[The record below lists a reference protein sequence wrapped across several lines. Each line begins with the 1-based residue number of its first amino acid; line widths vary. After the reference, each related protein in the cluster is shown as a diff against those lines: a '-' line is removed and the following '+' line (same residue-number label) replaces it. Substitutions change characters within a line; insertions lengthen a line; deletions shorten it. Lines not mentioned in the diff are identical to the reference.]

1 MKKLLFVINT
11 LGYGGAERA
20 LLSLLNALNPKE
32 YQISLFVL
40 TGQGELVHA
49 LPAYVEIV
57 NADYADCSV
66 LTKEGRRHLLRSVL
80 RAGIGKGLFV
90 KRAGYLLRNLWAME
104 KKGRIQGDKLC
115 WRILAEGA
123 PALKEEYDLAVAYLE
138 GGATYYVADRVKA
151 KKKAAF
157 VHIAYAQAGY
167 DRGLDLDCYRRIDHI
182 FAVSDEVRQH
192 FLEVYPE
199 YCQKVSVFHNMVDR
213 NRICR
218 LAEEGT
224 GFTDDYSGIRI
235 LTVGRLT
242 LQKRYDVAIEA
253 MARLKN
259 ASPIPIR
266 WYVLGE
272 GALREQ
278 LERQIRHLGIENEFH
293 LLGVKENPYPYVREC
308 DLYVHATGFE
318 GKSIAIQEAQVLGKP
333 ILAADCSG
341 NREQIQQNVDGRL
354 CPLDPESVCQEILWM
369 IAHPEQCRAYGARAQ
384 QKTLYSTRGFDEFL
398 GLMDS

>member
-123 PALKEEYDLAVAYLE
+123 PALKEEYDLAVA
-138 GGATYYVADRVKA
+138 
-151 KKKAAF
+151 
-157 VHIAYAQAGY
+157 
-167 DRGLDLDCYRRIDHI
+167 
-182 FAVSDEVRQH
+182 
-192 FLEVYPE
+192 
-199 YCQKVSVFHNMVDR
+199 
-213 NRICR
+213 
-218 LAEEGT
+218 
-224 GFTDDYSGIRI
+224 
-235 LTVGRLT
+235 
-242 LQKRYDVAIEA
+242 
-253 MARLKN
+253 
-259 ASPIPIR
+259 
-266 WYVLGE
+266 
-272 GALREQ
+272 
-278 LERQIRHLGIENEFH
+278 
-293 LLGVKENPYPYVREC
+293 
-308 DLYVHATGFE
+308 
-318 GKSIAIQEAQVLGKP
+318 
-333 ILAADCSG
+333 
-341 NREQIQQNVDGRL
+341 
-354 CPLDPESVCQEILWM
+354 
-369 IAHPEQCRAYGARAQ
+369 
-384 QKTLYSTRGFDEFL
+384 
-398 GLMDS
+398 

>member
-182 FAVSDEVRQH
+182 FAVSDEVREH

-253 MARLKN
+253 MAGLKN

-272 GALREQ
+272 GALWKQ